1 MQPSR
6 KRKSGHQQEKGEAWL
21 PCYAKQSR
29 LRKTSVM
36 GASEKGERGRVETG
50 RDDQS
55 MLYACM
61 QMSQ

>member
-1 MQPSR
+1 
-6 KRKSGHQQEKGEAWL
+6 L